1 MVNRFKHIIG
11 KFKVFMQEEIFS
23 KIQKAVIELDEQG
36 LAKLTEE
43 VIETGID
50 PVEAIEKAYTVG
62 IQKVGELFGVGDY
75 FLPELVKAAEIV
87 KEAVANMEKLVPQG
101 KVTRKGKI
109 VIGTVA
115 GDIHDIGKNLV
126 ITWLSTRGFE
136 AIDIGVDCPVDRF
149 IDRALEENADII
161 GASCLLTMTAPE
173 QKKLIARMKERGVRE
188 RFLVLIGGAAI
199 DGAWAK
205 EIGADGFAE
214 DLKEAAEVSLSLLA
228 ERKGA

>member
-1 MVNRFKHIIG
+1 
-11 KFKVFMQEEIFS
+11 MQEEIFS

-75 FLPELVKAAEIV
+75 FLPELVKAAEMV

-149 IDRALEENADII
+149 IDRALEENADMK
-161 GASCLLTMTAPE
+161 GLQCT
-173 QKKLIARMKERGVRE
+173 ARMSRTTAGLRE
-188 RFLVLIGGAAI
+188 G
-199 DGAWAK
+199 D
-205 EIGADGFAE
+205 
-214 DLKEAAEVSLSLLA
+214 
-228 ERKGA
+228 